1 MIIRAAQV
9 EDAGQIAA
17 LWNGM
22 IRDTLATFTT
32 IEKTKEDITE
42 VLAARRGAFW
52 VAEDDALLGFV
63 TYGPFR
69 SGPGYVATVEHSI
82 VLAPLARRK
91 GIGRA
96 LMKRAMESAV
106 AQGHHV
112 MVAAISSANP
122 NAVSFH
128 ESLGFDRGG
137 SLPEVGR
144 KADQWLDLIL
154 VHKSL
159 SRP

>member
-96 LMKRAMESAV
+96 LLKRAMESAA

-128 ESLGFDRGG
+128 ESLGFDRVG

-154 VHKSL
+154 LQKIL

>member
-42 VLAARRGAFW
+42 MLADRRGAFW

-128 ESLGFDRGG
+128 ESLGFDHVG

-154 VHKSL
+154 LQKIL

>member
-1 MIIRAAQV
+1 LIIRAAQV

-42 VLAARRGAFW
+42 MLADRRGAFW
-52 VAEDDALLGFV
+52 VAEDDAPLGFV

-96 LMKRAMESAV
+96 LMKRAMDSAV
-106 AQGHHV
+106 ALGHHA

-128 ESLGFDRGG
+128 ESLGFDHVGL
-137 SLPEVGR
+137 LPEVGR

-154 VHKSL
+154 LQKIL